1 MKIDLYLKVVLTVI
15 AICLVYIVAK
25 DLPLVSEAQASSEVI
40 DVNIVSVAGRKFGI
54 TDVDIIQPCLPVKIS
69 SFSSRAQC

>member
-40 DVNIVSVAGRKFGI
+40 DVNIVGIDGKKFTVGDVSHGR
-54 TDVDIIQPCLPVKIS
+54 VWLPVKI
-69 SFSSRAQC
+69 FKY